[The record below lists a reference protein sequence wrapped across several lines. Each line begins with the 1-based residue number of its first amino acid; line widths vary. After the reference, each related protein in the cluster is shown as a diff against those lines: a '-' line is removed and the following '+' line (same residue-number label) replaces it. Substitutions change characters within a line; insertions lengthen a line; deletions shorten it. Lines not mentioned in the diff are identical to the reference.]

1 MKNDGFQYLE
11 QRDAD
16 DNITQEGVVSKKSA
30 FTTKDNRGLYDVIA
44 ENLRY
49 LYANYNDTQIQ
60 KMLAEIKSAYNEMKQ
75 DPNWGNPSGATMAIN
90 AAKEAKTSAGNAKT
104 SETNAKV
111 SETNAKTSETNAK
124 TSETNASESAK
135 KAETEAEASAL
146 SADHALQSEKN
157 AKQYADNSNNFAE
170 LAQKWAV
177 SSDSPDNQDDTD
189 SDTGKS
195 KSSKEWAL
203 QGKRDSQKWAV
214 SSDSP
219 DNQDDTDS
227 DTGKSK
233 SSKEWALQGKRD
245 SQKWAMSNVSP
256 DNQDDTDSQTGKTQ
270 SAKSWALQ
278 GKADSQKWAM
288 SSNSPDDKK
297 DADSPTSHTQSSKSW
312 AGTSKAWAMSKS
324 SPDNNSDN
332 DSSTGLTQSA
342 KSWAL
347 LAKKSELQVAG
358 DAKQV
363 AENTKA
369 VETNTQTVLAVQ
381 KNVVGIQNDVKADKL
396 AIENYKNQ
404 TKQYLDDTNKLVA
417 NKANQMVYK
426 GDVDNYADLP
436 VNALIGDVYNVLN
449 DDTANNIRSGDK
461 FVWTG
466 NKWERIGAKISGDSG
481 SSSQIDLSGYAK
493 LKTAVTFTQVTADK
507 FIGSIDKAINDANGN
522 PITDYI
528 SSVASSENKL
538 TFTKGDGTITDIT
551 IATKAD
557 CNVNPWSAD
566 TTQYV
571 ANKSLVTINDALYL
585 CIKTHQPSNDFT
597 ADLKAGNWKEV
608 GNSSGQTTTTAEPW
622 SADTT
627 QYVANK
633 SLVTYDQSLYLC
645 LVTHTPS
652 SSFEADLAKDY
663 WKKVDSDQTVIGSNS
678 GYSQITK
685 KNITAPKTVSI
696 AINNTP
702 SLCLPP
708 VEILKAGTQETN
720 VSVKINDFSASDEAQ
735 FTHEDGVEFGDNGL
749 KLKNNYNVAMTIP
762 VALGSAGYISQ
773 SDEIDFSTYKSV
785 EGVDV

>member
-1 MKNDGFQYLE
+1 VKNDGFQYLE

-104 SETNAKV
+104 SETNAKT

-146 SADHALQSEKN
+146 SADHALQSENN

-177 SSDSPDNQDDTD
+177 SSDSPDNQDDTA

-214 SSDSP
+214 SSD
-219 DNQDDTDS
+219 
-227 DTGKSK
+227 
-233 SSKEWALQGKRD
+233 
-245 SQKWAMSNVSP
+245 SP

-369 VETNTQTVLAVQ
+369 VETNTQTVLVVQ

-652 SSFEADLAKDY
+652 SSFEADLAKNY

-720 VSVKINDFSASDEAQ
+720 ASVKINDFSASDEAQ
-735 FTHEDGVEFGDNGL
+735 FTHENGVEFGDNGL

>member
-104 SETNAKV
+104 SETNAKT

-146 SADHALQSEKN
+146 SADHALQSENN

-177 SSDSPDNQDDTD
+177 SSDSPDNQDDTA

-214 SSDSP
+214 SSD
-219 DNQDDTDS
+219 
-227 DTGKSK
+227 
-233 SSKEWALQGKRD
+233 
-245 SQKWAMSNVSP
+245 SP

-369 VETNTQTVLAVQ
+369 VETNTQTVLDVQ
-381 KNVVGIQNDVKADKL
+381 KNVIGIQNDVEADKL

-481 SSSQIDLSGYAK
+481 SSSQVDLSSYAK

-507 FIGSIDKAINDANGN
+507 FIGSVDKAINDDNGN
-522 PITDYI
+522 PITGYV

-538 TFTKGDGTITDIT
+538 TFTKGDGTTTDIT

-566 TTQYV
+566 TKQYV

-720 VSVKINDFSASDEAQ
+720 ISVKINDFSASDEAQ
-735 FTHEDGVEFGDNGL
+735 FTHEDGVEFGGEGM
-749 KLKNNYNVAMTIP
+749 KLKNNYSVVMTIP

>member
-1 MKNDGFQYLE
+1 VKNDGFQYLE

-170 LAQKWAV
+170 LA
-177 SSDSPDNQDDTD
+177 
-189 SDTGKS
+189 
-195 KSSKEWAL
+195 
-203 QGKRDSQKWAV
+203 QKWAV

>member
-1 MKNDGFQYLE
+1 
-11 QRDAD
+11 
-16 DNITQEGVVSKKSA
+16 
-30 FTTKDNRGLYDVIA
+30 
-44 ENLRY
+44 
-49 LYANYNDTQIQ
+49 
-60 KMLAEIKSAYNEMKQ
+60 
-75 DPNWGNPSGATMAIN
+75 
-90 AAKEAKTSAGNAKT
+90 
-104 SETNAKV
+104 
-111 SETNAKTSETNAK
+111 
-124 TSETNASESAK
+124 
-135 KAETEAEASAL
+135 
-146 SADHALQSEKN
+146 
-157 AKQYADNSNNFAE
+157 
-170 LAQKWAV
+170 
-177 SSDSPDNQDDTD
+177 
-189 SDTGKS
+189 
-195 KSSKEWAL
+195 
-203 QGKRDSQKWAV
+203 
-214 SSDSP
+214 
-219 DNQDDTDS
+219 
-227 DTGKSK
+227 
-233 SSKEWALQGKRD
+233 
-245 SQKWAMSNVSP
+245 
-256 DNQDDTDSQTGKTQ
+256 
-270 SAKSWALQ
+270 
-278 GKADSQKWAM
+278 M

-369 VETNTQTVLAVQ
+369 VETNTQTVLVVQ

-652 SSFEADLAKDY
+652 SSFEADLAKNY

-720 VSVKINDFSASDEAQ
+720 ASVKINDFSASDEAQ
-735 FTHEDGVEFGDNGL
+735 FTHENGVEFGDNGL